1 MKTIVKA
8 KAKAAPRKKPGPAP
22 GTKHSP
28 RKKRLIARGKQL
40 KAGDKP
46 TGLLSAAELEA
57 LRTLA
62 PAAPD
67 FYTVEKPPH
76 YNQDDDIECIDAM
89 VAAFGLDAVRSH
101 CRITAFKYLWRSE
114 HKGQAAADIQ
124 KAIWYLRFSRGDD
137 PREYRN
143 EKGYVRA

>member
-22 GTKHSP
+22 GAKYSP
-28 RKKRLIARGKQL
+28 RKKRLI
-40 KAGDKP
+40 
-46 TGLLSAAELEA
+46 
-57 LRTLA
+57 A